1 MKLGRN
7 DPCPCNSGKKY
18 KRCCMDSASKQHCEV
33 FDEIAQTIATNPDL
47 SLDEMNLVAQH
58 KISGI
63 NNNPL
68 DDFCGLSANQMDNW
82 LRAPFNEL
90 AGVTISIPNGLTA
103 SPVMRYL
110 AIILDEAMQQGGSFK
125 ATAKGNLPAKIAK
138 QASELLPEFAVSEYE
153 KPVSISEFSGSNE
166 DKINALHYTRILAD
180 IAGIIY
186 LKSGSFHIKKT
197 AQKQY
202 QTHGIKAFFLPMLEA
217 ATTHYNWGYFD
228 SFVSDSDLR
237 IFWVFM
243 LWRIQTHGSVEQLI
257 EEVITA
263 FPALLN
269 EVPAT
274 QYKEPQDLLGVLIR
288 SRFIERFL
296 EFWGFITV
304 NPKRFS
310 DGKPIAIKANIQPLL
325 KQTFTF
331 DI

>member
-1 MKLGRN
+1 
-7 DPCPCNSGKKY
+7 
-18 KRCCMDSASKQHCEV
+18 
-33 FDEIAQTIATNPDL
+33 
-47 SLDEMNLVAQH
+47 
-58 KISGI
+58 
-63 NNNPL
+63 
-68 DDFCGLSANQMDNW
+68 
-82 LRAPFNEL
+82 
-90 AGVTISIPNGLTA
+90 
-103 SPVMRYL
+103 MRYL

-125 ATAKGNLPAKIAK
+125 ATSKGNLPAKIAK
-138 QASELLPEFAVSEYE
+138 QASELLPEFVVSEFA
-153 KPVSISEFSGSNE
+153 KPVSISEFAGSNE
-166 DKINALHYTRILAD
+166 DKINALHYTRVLAD

-186 LKSGSFHIKKT
+186 LRSGRFHVKKT

-202 QTHGIKAFFLPMLEA
+202 QTQGVNAFFLPMLEA

-243 LWRIQTHGSVEQLI
+243 LWRIQTHGSVEKLI

-310 DGKPIAIKANIQPLL
+310 GGKPIAIKANIQPLL
-325 KQTFTF
+325 KQTFAF

>member
-18 KRCCMDSASKQHCEV
+18 KRCCMDSTSKQHSEV

-82 LRAPFNEL
+82 LRAPLNEL
-90 AGVTISIPNGLTA
+90 AGVTITIPNELTA

-125 ATAKGNLPAKIAK
+125 ATVKGNLPAKIAK
-138 QASELLPEFAVSEYE
+138 QASDLLPTFAVAQFNI
-153 KPVSISEFSGSNE
+153 PISISEFSGSNE

-274 QYKEPQDLLGVLIR
+274 QYNEPQDLLGVLIR

-310 DGKPIAIKANIQPLL
+310 DGKPIEIKANIQPLL
-325 KQTFTF
+325 KQTFAF

>member
-1 MKLGRN
+1 MNLGRN

-18 KRCCMDSASKQHCEV
+18 KRCCMDSTSKQNSEV
-33 FDEIAQTIATNPDL
+33 FDEIVQTIATNPDL

-68 DDFCGLSANQMDNW
+68 GDFCGLSANQMDNW
-82 LRAPFNEL
+82 LRAPFNKL
-90 AGVTISIPNGLTA
+90 AGVTITIPNELTA

-138 QASELLPEFAVSEYE
+138 QVSELLHEFAVSEYE

-186 LKSGSFHIKKT
+186 LKSGSFHIKKN

-228 SFVSDSDLR
+228 SFVCDSDLR

-243 LWRIQTHGSVEQLI
+243 LWRIQTHGSVEKLT

-269 EVPAT
+269 EMPAT
-274 QYKEPQDLLGVLIR
+274 QYKESQDLLGVLIR

-325 KQTFTF
+325 KQTFAF

>member
-90 AGVTISIPNGLTA
+90 AEVTITIPNELTA

-110 AIILDEAMQQGGSFK
+110 AIILDEAMHQSGSFK

-153 KPVSISEFSGSNE
+153 KSVSISEFSGSNE

-186 LKSGSFHIKKT
+186 LKSGSFHIKKI